1 MNDMIIQPQTVNRK
15 KNQQMSKSNRIGMR
29 PAWQKQAR
37 EIETREFTHVEP
49 QASRYSASEPL
60 DESRLTVNWLA
71 D

>member
-1 MNDMIIQPQTVNRK
+1 
-15 KNQQMSKSNRIGMR
+15 MR

-37 EIETREFTHVEP
+37 EKETRGNLHVEP
-49 QASRYSASEPL
+49 QARRYSAGEPL